1 MGLDKDRETIKELQ
15 ELVRQLQDILLVV
28 ANGFAVLQDDIKE
41 LKEGHIVLRRMSNH
55 EPLAGLPSAE

>member
-15 ELVRQLQDILLVV
+15 ESVKQLQDILLVV

-41 LKEGHIVLRRMSNH
+41 LKEDHIALRRLSV
-55 EPLAGLPSAE
+55 E